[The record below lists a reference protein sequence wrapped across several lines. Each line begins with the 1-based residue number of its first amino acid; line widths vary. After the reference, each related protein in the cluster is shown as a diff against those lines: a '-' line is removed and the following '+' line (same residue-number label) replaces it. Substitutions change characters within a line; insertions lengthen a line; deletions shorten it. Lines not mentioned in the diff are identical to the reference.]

1 MRPST
6 SADQHSHCAKLKT
19 PECSEA
25 GASLPAAADGKAPA
39 TVTAR
44 RLDSLKAP
52 SVDKNARPFGV
63 RITCLFVFLNRD
75 YVTEDGHC
83 KGAEALAR
91 VLTASVLCGGRQQSS
106 CHRKTPTSAGAK
118 FLFQGLGDESSAE
131 CCVRYFSSF
140 WLGCVFSVAPAG
152 LRPAAHTTGGAEGEG
167 GGGREVLTGR
177 EREAGRGRRERG

>member
-1 MRPST
+1 M
-6 SADQHSHCAKLKT
+6 
-19 PECSEA
+19 
-25 GASLPAAADGKAPA
+25 
-39 TVTAR
+39 
-44 RLDSLKAP
+44 
-52 SVDKNARPFGV
+52 DKNARPSGV

-91 VLTASVLCGGRQQSS
+91 VLTASVLCGGRQQSR

-118 FLFQGLGDESSAE
+118 FLFKGLGDESSAE

-167 GGGREVLTGR
+167 GGGERGVDGKRKGGR
-177 EREAGRGRRERG
+177 ERAKRERVKGEVERQGLCARERERARGKRERQEE